1 MVIVFY
7 LHLASMITATSSDKN
22 RVVEI
27 LTASFD
33 TNKSVNYI
41 VKQGNERMARIR
53 KLMEYSFDVCLLSGV
68 VYLSEDRNACVL
80 TLLPD
85 KKKTGLQTIWW
96 DIRLICQVTGLS
108 GIRKTLRRE
117 ARIKKMYPAI
127 KMNYLWF
134 IGVTPA
140 EQHRGA
146 GSRLLKEVINSSGRP
161 VYLETSMPENVN
173 WYQRHGFE
181 VYATLAFEY
190 GELFM
195 LRTF

>member
-85 KKKTGLQTIWW
+85 KKENRSSDDLVG
-96 DIRLICQVTGLS
+96 
-108 GIRKTLRRE
+108 
-117 ARIKKMYPAI
+117 YPAD
-127 KMNYLWF
+127 MP
-134 IGVTPA
+134 GD
-140 EQHRGA
+140 
-146 GSRLLKEVINSSGRP
+146 RP
-161 VYLETSMPENVN
+161 VGHP
-173 WYQRHGFE
+173 
-181 VYATLAFEY
+181 
-190 GELFM
+190 
-195 LRTF
+195 